1 MFIIGKV
8 QCLFC
13 ECDHVYLISEGK
25 MRRASS
31 ILRKHRA
38 SEKVYVPSNARDNHY
53 VIAEMPLT
61 DELVD
66 LVGEVIDLT
75 LDQPYQK
82 FYQKLAKMAFD
93 VVEQCNIEHANF
105 VANNRLVRVRNSDE
119 QQVLHTDKQSFF
131 FYSPKH
137 NSTFKGYFDGA
148 VRSNKV
154 KFLFLATGEGLRENA
169 AAFHQKVLEA
179 VRILSQKIGLKTDSL
194 KVRDHQHITY
204 DVFARA
210 KGHKE
215 SISHAFRE
223 IPTRYQHQGVVVE
236 GDYNAVTYAV
246 VSMPMTRRL
255 LKGTAIDYESDKPF
269 EQLYSKISD
278 AFILANA
285 KYKLSHA
292 TMIAN
297 GLSPIVRFDENASTI
312 VNGDIISLGYNSHHE
327 SRDISSQWQGAK
339 LVDTIRLVFFAT
351 DFDETHKTYGKFV
364 NQVTRAVGTIADEL
378 NWKKEH
384 DYMLMRF
391 NQQLVRR
398 V

>member
-1 MFIIGKV
+1 
-8 QCLFC
+8 
-13 ECDHVYLISEGK
+13 
-25 MRRASS
+25 MRRSSS
-31 ILRKHRA
+31 ILRRHRA

-61 DELVD
+61 DELID
-66 LVGEVIDLT
+66 LVGEVVDST
-75 LDQPYQK
+75 LEQPYQK

-93 VVEQCNIEHANF
+93 VVEECNIEHANF

-154 KFLFLATGEGLRENA
+154 KFLFLATGENLRENA
-169 AAFHQKVLEA
+169 AGFHQKVLKA
-179 VRILSQKIGLKTDSL
+179 VSTLSQKIGLKAGAL

-204 DVFARA
+204 DIFARE
-210 KGHKE
+210 KGNKE
-215 SISHAFRE
+215 SVSHTFRE
-223 IPTRYQHQGVVVE
+223 ISTRYQHQNVVV
-236 GDYNAVTYAV
+236 DDDATAVTYAV

-255 LKGTAIDYESDKPF
+255 LKGTEIDYDSNKPF
-269 EQLYSKISD
+269 EQLYAKISQ
-278 AFILANA
+278 AFILAN
-285 KYKLSHA
+285 KKHQLSHA
-292 TMIAN
+292 AMIAN
-297 GLSPIVRFDENASTI
+297 GLAPIVRFDENASTI
-312 VNGDIISLGYNSHHE
+312 INGDIISLGYNPHHE
-327 SRDISSQWQGAK
+327 SRDISSQWHGGK
-339 LVDTIRLVFFAT
+339 LVDTVRLVFFAT

-364 NQVTRAVGTIADEL
+364 NQVTQAVATIADEL
-378 NWKKEH
+378 NWKKDH

>member
-1 MFIIGKV
+1 V
-8 QCLFC
+8 
-13 ECDHVYLISEGK
+13 
-25 MRRASS
+25 RRSSS

-61 DELVD
+61 DELID
-66 LVGEVIDLT
+66 LVGEVVDLT
-75 LDQPYQK
+75 LAQPYQK

-93 VVEQCNIEHANF
+93 VVEECNIEHANF

-148 VRSNKV
+148 ERSNKV
-154 KFLFLATGEGLRENA
+154 KFLFLATGENLRENA
-169 AAFHQKVLEA
+169 AGFYQKVLKA
-179 VRILSQKIGLKTDSL
+179 VSILSQKIGLKTGAL

-204 DVFARA
+204 DIFARE
-210 KGHKE
+210 KGNKE
-215 SISHAFRE
+215 SISHTFRE
-223 IPTRYQHQGVVVE
+223 ISTRYQHQNVVV
-236 GDYNAVTYAV
+236 DNNSTAVTYAV

-255 LKGTAIDYESDKPF
+255 LKGTEIDYDSSKPF
-269 EQLYSKISD
+269 EQLYSKISQ
-278 AFILANA
+278 AFTLAN
-285 KYKLSHA
+285 KKHQLSHA
-292 TMIAN
+292 AMIAN
-297 GLSPIVRFDENASTI
+297 GLAPIVRFDENASTI
-312 VNGDIISLGYNSHHE
+312 INGDIISLGYNPHHE
-327 SRDISSQWQGAK
+327 SRDISSQWQGGK

-364 NQVTRAVGTIADEL
+364 NQVTQAVATIADEL
-378 NWKKEH
+378 NWKKDH

>member
-1 MFIIGKV
+1 M
-8 QCLFC
+8 
-13 ECDHVYLISEGK
+13 LIKASEGK
-25 MRRASS
+25 MRRSSS
-31 ILRKHRA
+31 ILRRHRA

-61 DELVD
+61 DELID
-66 LVGEVIDLT
+66 LVGEVVDSSLE
-75 LDQPYQK
+75 QPYQK

-93 VVEQCNIEHANF
+93 VVEECNIEHANF

-131 FYSPKH
+131 FYSPMH

-154 KFLFLATGEGLRENA
+154 KFLFLATGENLRENA
-169 AAFHQKVLEA
+169 AGFHQKVLKA
-179 VRILSQKIGLKTDSL
+179 VSILSQKIGLKAGAL

-204 DVFARA
+204 DIFARE
-210 KGHKE
+210 KGNKE
-215 SISHAFRE
+215 SISHTFRE
-223 IPTRYQHQGVVVE
+223 ISTRYQHQNVLVD
-236 GDYNAVTYAV
+236 GDYTAVTYAV

-255 LKGTAIDYESDKPF
+255 LKGTEIDYDSNKPF
-269 EQLYSKISD
+269 EQLYSKISN
-278 AFILANA
+278 AFTLANE
-285 KYKLSHA
+285 KQQLSHA
-292 TMIAN
+292 AMIAN
-297 GLSPIVRFDENASTI
+297 GLAPIVRFDENASTI
-312 VNGDIISLGYNSHHE
+312 INGDIISLGYNPHHE
-327 SRDISSQWQGAK
+327 SRDISSQWQGGK

-364 NQVTRAVGTIADEL
+364 NQVTQAVSTIADEL
-378 NWKKEH
+378 NWKKDH

>member
-1 MFIIGKV
+1 
-8 QCLFC
+8 
-13 ECDHVYLISEGK
+13 
-25 MRRASS
+25 MRRTSS

-53 VIAEMPLT
+53 VIAEMLLT
-61 DELVD
+61 DELIG
-66 LVGEVIDLT
+66 LVGEAVDLS
-75 LDQPYQK
+75 LEQPYQK

-93 VVEQCNIEHANF
+93 VVEQCSIEHANF

-154 KFLFLATGEGLRENA
+154 KFLFLATGESLRENA
-169 AAFHQKVLEA
+169 AGFHQKVLQA
-179 VRILSQKIGLKTDSL
+179 VSILSQQIGLEEGAL

-204 DVFARA
+204 DIFAKE
-210 KGHKE
+210 KGNKE
-215 SISHAFRE
+215 SICHTFRD
-223 IPTRYQHQGVVVE
+223 ISMRYKQQKVIVD
-236 GDYNAVTYAV
+236 GDFTAVTYAV

-255 LKGTAIDYESDKPF
+255 LKGTEIDYDSDMPF
-269 EQLYSKISD
+269 EQLYKKIAK
-278 AFILANA
+278 AFTLANE
-285 KYKLSHA
+285 KQQLSHA

-297 GLSPIVRFDENASTI
+297 GLSPIVRFDTNAATTI
-312 VNGDIISLGYNSHHE
+312 NGDIISLGYNPHHE
-327 SRDISSQWQGAK
+327 SRNISSQWQGGK
-339 LVDTIRLVFFAT
+339 LVDTIRFVFFAT

-364 NQVTRAVGTIADEL
+364 NQVTQAVVAIADDL
-378 NWKKEH
+378 NWKKDHEC
-384 DYMLMRF
+384 MLMRF
-391 NQQLVRR
+391 NQQLVRC